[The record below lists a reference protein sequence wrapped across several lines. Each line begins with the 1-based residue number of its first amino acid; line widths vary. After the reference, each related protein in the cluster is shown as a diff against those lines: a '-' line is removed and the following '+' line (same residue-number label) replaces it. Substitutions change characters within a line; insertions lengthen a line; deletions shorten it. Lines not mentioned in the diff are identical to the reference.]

1 MRCDGEPVR
10 PGMRT
15 TRRMSRA
22 SQPEKQNG
30 TLSAD
35 TIRAS
40 GLVRPHQQA
49 GHKTAPDQNAK
60 TSNQPLQCGSHPH
73 RTFPSEFEDWRH
85 RGRGW
90 LLTVDGLRLLSAA
103 HAAQRQ
109 CVRVHVEQNSWLTS
123 FSKSGR
129 FSAASGLNR
138 PAPFRKRRSDCLSS
152 DLCAR
157 SPARGRFCMAQDVT
171 MRLPR

>member
-1 MRCDGEPVR
+1 VLRFFERLDPCLVGIEACGTSHHWAREITKLGHEVRLAEVARTMRCDGEPVR

-22 SQPEKQNG
+22 SQPDKQNG

-60 TSNQPLQCGSHPH
+60 NIESTLAM
-73 RTFPSEFEDWRH
+73 REPSTQDTRQ
-85 RGRGW
+85 R
-90 LLTVDGLRLLSAA
+90 LRARLFVANFAEPESLA
-103 HAAQRQ
+103 
-109 CVRVHVEQNSWLTS
+109 
-123 FSKSGR
+123 SK
-129 FSAASGLNR
+129 N
-138 PAPFRKRRSDCLSS
+138 
-152 DLCAR
+152 
-157 SPARGRFCMAQDVT
+157 
-171 MRLPR
+171 